1 MIFQWSMYYLAF
13 APLWICV
20 LFMDVMSLIHGT
32 QNPWT
37 ERISIILIPIAF
49 LIALSVMKRHL
60 KPDKRISQKNSLKS
74 ASEEKLLTAE
84 FLATFIFPL
93 FAFEFTTWEG
103 MVIFAIFFFV
113 FGWLCIRHNY
123 FCTNIMLDV
132 FGYRIYACDLV
143 NSNDVQFEKK
153 ILSKRDLTLCTGT
166 NIYAKG
172 LNNDYSLDCFE
183 DGDLEE
189 DNEWPFVIR

>member
-1 MIFQWSMYYLAF
+1 MMFQWSMYYLSF
-13 APLWICV
+13 TPLWICV
-20 LFMDVMSLIHGT
+20 LFMDVMSLFHKT
-32 QNPWT
+32 ESPWT
-37 ERISIILIPIAF
+37 ERISIILIPITF
-49 LIALSVMKRHL
+49 LIALFVMKSHL
-60 KPDKRISQKNSLKS
+60 KPDKRGTQKNSLET

-103 MVIFAIFFFV
+103 MVIFAIFFIV

-132 FGYRIYACDLV
+132 LGYRIYACELV
-143 NSNDVQFEKK
+143 DSNDVEFEKK

-166 NIYAKG
+166 YIYGKG

-183 DGDLEE
+183 KGNLEE
-189 DNEWPFVIR
+189 DDE